1 MLGDIVLGIWPEI
14 VIDQMFEAPEAVLS
28 SCVAD
33 AIVSC
38 FFGYSKYGKQRVLPL
53 SFHFSQFIIMASSFF
68 ISISTYNIFIAF
80 FFKI

>member
-14 VIDQMFEAPEAVLS
+14 VIDPMFEAPEAVLS

-38 FFGYSKYGKQRVLPL
+38 FFGYSKNGKQ
-53 SFHFSQFIIMASSFF
+53 S
-68 ISISTYNIFIAF
+68 
-80 FFKI
+80 